1 MRVLTLGISQI
12 TPMKTEAFLNKNR
25 GASHGTEKQEV
36 FEKSIMINR
45 IRSNIQTN
53 YTFCDI
59 IRKPTAK
66 QIAFLEELIMS
77 PAIEDKEE
85 YRFYYRI
92 LKAEEAMLSGQ
103 WDSISSFIFG
113 EAENGAIVLKIGQ
126 RIIPKPIQYRIAIS
140 LYTDKGDMYD
150 EIVNI
155 VKNGREHRP
164 NDWDKEMPECVRKAN
179 TFTVYRAGKE
189 SIDKA
194 VDSLSW
200 TLWRDVAEW
209 FAERHEHYGQ
219 EKQHLYKATI
229 SADDVIAFTN
239 SRREF
244 EIIQYGGVRDI
255 EELPRIGVSA
265 EYKELF
271 SATSYDFHKDQENRT
286 TALDLF
292 AKWYRQNNAMG
303 ET

>member
-1 MRVLTLGISQI
+1 
-12 TPMKTEAFLNKNR
+12 
-25 GASHGTEKQEV
+25 
-36 FEKSIMINR
+36 MINR

-66 QIAFLEELIMS
+66 QIAFLEEIIMS
-77 PAIEDKEE
+77 PAIEDKDE
-85 YRFYYRI
+85 YRLYYRI
-92 LKAEEAMLSGQ
+92 LKAEEAMLNGE
-103 WDSISSFIFG
+103 WDSIRSFSFG
-113 EAENGAIVLKIGQ
+113 EAEAGAIVLKIGQ
-126 RIIPKPIQYRIAIS
+126 RIIPKPIQYQIAIS

-150 EIVNI
+150 EIVDI
-155 VKNGREHRP
+155 VKNGRQHRP
-164 NDWDKEMPECVRKAN
+164 NDWDKEMPECVRKEN

-194 VDSLSW
+194 ADSLSW

-244 EIIQYGGVRDI
+244 EIIQYRGVKDI

-271 SATSYDFHKDQENRT
+271 SATSYDYQKEQENRT

-292 AKWYRQNNAMG
+292 ARWYRQNNTMRG
-303 ET
+303 I

>member
-1 MRVLTLGISQI
+1 ML
-12 TPMKTEAFLNKNR
+12 
-25 GASHGTEKQEV
+25 
-36 FEKSIMINR
+36 NR
-45 IRSNIQTN
+45 IRNNIQTN

-66 QIAFLEELIMS
+66 QIAFLEEMIMS
-77 PAIEDKEE
+77 PVLEDKDE
-85 YRFYYRI
+85 YRLYYRI
-92 LKAEEAMLSGQ
+92 LKAEEAMLRRE
-103 WDSISSFIFG
+103 WDLISSFIFG
-113 EAENGAIVLKIGQ
+113 EAETGAIVLQIGKQ
-126 RIIPKPIQYRIAIS
+126 IIPKPVQYQIAIR
-140 LYTDKGDMYD
+140 LYTDNGDMYN
-150 EIVNI
+150 EILDV
-155 VKNGREHRP
+155 VKSGKEYRP
-164 NDWDKEMPECVRKAN
+164 NDWNKEMLECVCIEN

-189 SIDKA
+189 SIEEA
-194 VDSLSW
+194 AGFLSW

-244 EIIQYGGVRDI
+244 EIIQYRGVRDI

-271 SATSYDFHKDQENRT
+271 AATTYDFQKEKEDRAK
-286 TALDLF
+286 ALNLF
-292 AKWYRQNNAMG
+292 EKWYCQSNA
-303 ET
+303 ERKI

>member
-1 MRVLTLGISQI
+1 
-12 TPMKTEAFLNKNR
+12 
-25 GASHGTEKQEV
+25 
-36 FEKSIMINR
+36 MINR
-45 IRSNIQTN
+45 IQSNIQTN

-66 QIAFLEELIMS
+66 QIAFLEEIIMS

-92 LKAEEAMLSGQ
+92 LKAEEAMLNGE

-126 RIIPKPIQYRIAIS
+126 RIIPKPIQYQIAIS

-164 NDWDKEMPECVRKAN
+164 NDWDKEMPECVRKEN

-244 EIIQYGGVRDI
+244 EIIQYRGVRDI
-255 EELPRIGVSA
+255 EEIPRVGVSEAYKALPKKDIPSLDEA
-265 EYKELF
+265 EENGFPAVELF
-271 SATSYDFHKDQENRT
+271 SE
-286 TALDLF
+286 
-292 AKWYRQNNAMG
+292 WYRQNHFTG
-303 ET
+303 QDR